1 MQTPAWQVN
10 PRLKGTQPEI
20 RDAYHAKTLA
30 LVTIDLG
37 NGYQGFAHAT
47 TLAGA
52 QTHAALLRARRP
64 LGIRVGATITAQ
76 PYPYTEEAR

>member
-1 MQTPAWQVN
+1 MKTPAWQVN
-10 PRLKGTQPEI
+10 PRSKGTQPEI
-20 RDAYHAKTLA
+20 RDAYRAKTLA

-52 QTHAALLRARRP
+52 QAHAALLQARRP
-64 LGIRVGATITAQ
+64 LGVPVGATITAA
-76 PYPYTEEAR
+76 PYPYAEEAR